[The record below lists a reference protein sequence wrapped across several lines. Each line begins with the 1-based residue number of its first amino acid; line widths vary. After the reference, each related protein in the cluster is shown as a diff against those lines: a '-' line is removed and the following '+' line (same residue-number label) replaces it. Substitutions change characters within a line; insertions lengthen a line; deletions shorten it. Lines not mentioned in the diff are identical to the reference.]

1 MINARAEMF
10 GKKLAEMANVPIPIT
25 IDSCITA
32 IKSMK
37 SIRKQALT
45 DKDNLHTAKA
55 KLKKQELKDD
65 DKQTLEVTQLQ
76 SKVDA
81 LNASYERSHDLYC
94 TQFTHF
100 TDV

>member
-10 GKKLAEMANVPIPIT
+10 GKKLAEMANAPFPIT
-25 IDSCITA
+25 IDCCVNA

-37 SIRKQALT
+37 SIRKQVLS

-65 DKQTLEVTQLQ
+65 DKQTL
-76 SKVDA
+76 
-81 LNASYERSHDLYC
+81 
-94 TQFTHF
+94 
-100 TDV
+100 